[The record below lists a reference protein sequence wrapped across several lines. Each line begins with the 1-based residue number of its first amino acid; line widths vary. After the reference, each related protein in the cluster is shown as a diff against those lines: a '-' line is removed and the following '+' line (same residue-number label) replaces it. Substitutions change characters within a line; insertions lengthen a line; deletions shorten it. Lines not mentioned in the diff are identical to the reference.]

1 MLTTVNTIGHK
12 AQPVGAD
19 YSERACDDPALPDGI
34 ERYRLLIAVNALPGS
49 SITVQPGRF

>member
-1 MLTTVNTIGHK
+1 MLTTVNTIGHE

-34 ERYRLLIAVNALPGS
+34 ERYRLLIAVNVLIHRPSLP
-49 SITVQPGRF
+49 